1 MYHDNTSTG
10 FRAWPLGLCCQV
22 IKGVQCIKNKNIKK
36 ADDRDR
42 HRHRERQ
49 RHRERETETE
59 TESSSNNLYGTLQE
73 TIQTLLVLAYVFQ
86 SILISAA
93 IAS

>member
-1 MYHDNTSTG
+1 MTG
-10 FRAWPLGLCCQV
+10 T
-22 IKGVQCIKNKNIKK
+22 
-36 ADDRDR
+36 DR

-49 RHRERETETE
+49 RHTERETETE

>member
-1 MYHDNTSTG
+1 MTET
-10 FRAWPLGLCCQV
+10 
-22 IKGVQCIKNKNIKK
+22 
-36 ADDRDR
+36 DR
-42 HRHRERQ
+42 HRHRERETDT
-49 RHRERETETE
+49 ERETETG
-59 TESSSNNLYGTLQE
+59 TESSSKNLYGTLQE

>member
-1 MYHDNTSTG
+1 MYHDNISTG

-42 HRHRERQ
+42 QTQTQRERQ
-49 RHRERETETE
+49 TQREKQRQGQRVPVKTSTE
-59 TESSSNNLYGTLQE
+59 LCRKPYKH
-73 TIQTLLVLAYVFQ
+73 LVLAYVFQ

>member
-1 MYHDNTSTG
+1 MTET
-10 FRAWPLGLCCQV
+10 
-22 IKGVQCIKNKNIKK
+22 
-36 ADDRDR
+36 DR

-49 RHRERETETE
+49 RHTERETETE

-73 TIQTLLVLAYVFQ
+73 TIQTLLVSAYVFQ

>member
-1 MYHDNTSTG
+1 MYHDNISTG

>member
-1 MYHDNTSTG
+1 MYHDNISTG

-42 HRHRERQ
+42 HRHRHRHRERQ
-49 RHRERETETE
+49 RHTEKQRLRQRVPVKISTE
-59 TESSSNNLYGTLQE
+59 LCRKP
-73 TIQTLLVLAYVFQ
+73 
-86 SILISAA
+86 
-93 IAS
+93 

>member
-1 MYHDNTSTG
+1 MYHDNISTG

-42 HRHRERQ
+42 QTQRETDT
-49 RHRERETETE
+49 ERETETG
-59 TESSSNNLYGTLQE
+59 TESSSKNLYGTLQE